1 MAVSYDFTGIDRA
14 VWLGLFFGLTQE
26 DIDHSNS
33 WYKLDGDV
41 PIKPDEWADAPHS
54 PWFKPD
60 PDSEKPLDKH
70 AVEQGWVIVAQHSFV
85 HNVMMALIPCMPA
98 PGWGLSDK
106 NIDEAVRR
114 LLIYQ
119 EVAGPLASNFVGPWH
134 LPQKKQRSFW
144 ESRLVT
150 EEEIRKLNGL
160 RVNFSTVNISTF
172 RKTIE
177 RGLEDNVASRAY
189 RAKKEAEEKM
199 VKTG

>member
-1 MAVSYDFTGIDRA
+1 MSINYDFTGIDRA
-14 VWLGLFFGLTQE
+14 IWLTLFFGLTQE
-26 DIDHSNS
+26 RIDSDNDH
-33 WYKLDGDV
+33 YRLDGDV
-41 PIKPDEWADAPHS
+41 PIKPDEWASAPHS

-60 PDSEKPLDKH
+60 PESEKPLDKH
-70 AVEQGWVIVAQHSFV
+70 GIEQGWVIMAQHSFV

-119 EVAGPLASNFVGPWH
+119 EVIGPLGSKFVGPWII
-134 LPQKKQRSFW
+134 PQKEQRSFW
-144 ESRLVT
+144 EPYYVT

-177 RGLEDNVASRAY
+177 RSLGEKAASR
-189 RAKKEAEEKM
+189 RRREEKAE
-199 VKTG
+199 VAV